1 MLTMGQR
8 PLEIGHFE
16 SCVVALL
23 TSANA
28 ARGGTIR
35 SLAAA
40 SGISRARVDRILR
53 GVSSMTTTDLQR
65 ICDALGLVPWKVALA
80 AETGRTY
87 EEVVADLDGAPMA

>member
-1 MLTMGQR
+1 MLTMGQK

-16 SCVVALL
+16 KQLVMLI
-23 TSANA
+23 TSVNV

-40 SGISRARVDRILR
+40 SGISRARIDRILR
-53 GVSSMTTTDLQR
+53 SESSMSTTDLQR
-65 ICDALGLVPWKVALA
+65 ICGALDLTPWKLALA

>member
-1 MLTMGQR
+1 MLTMVKK
-8 PLEIGHFE
+8 PLKIGHFE
-16 SCVVALL
+16 KRIVTLI
-23 TSANA
+23 TSANV

-53 GVSSMTTTDLQR
+53 GVASMSATDLER
-65 ICDALGLVPWKVALA
+65 ICDALGLVPWKLALA

-87 EEVVADLDGAPMA
+87 EEVIANLDGVPTA

>member
-1 MLTMGQR
+1 MLTMGQK

-16 SCVVALL
+16 KRLVMLI
-23 TSANA
+23 TSANV

-53 GVSSMTTTDLQR
+53 SESSMSTTDLQR
-65 ICDALGLVPWKVALA
+65 ICDALDLTPWKLALA

-87 EEVVADLDGAPMA
+87 EEVIADLGDSVTA